1 MRKSFKFKLYNSK
14 RNKELEAH
22 LHGAARAYN
31 HFLALSKRYYRI
43 FKKNISFHKAKTHLT
58 KLKKIEKFSWLCQL
72 NSQTLQDVI
81 ERIEKGYKRFFDDLK
96 AKKNTSP
103 PKFKA
108 RRRYKS
114 YTLKQS
120 GYKLLVGNK
129 VKIGKR
135 VYKFFK
141 SREIEGKIKTLTIKR
156 DAVGDWFIIF
166 SCELDAS
173 QQKVRVRTGKSA
185 GFDFGLKCFL
195 TDHDG
200 NKIESPLFLKSSM
213 KELKKKS
220 RCLSRKKR
228 GSKNRRKA
236 RLDRARLHIKVGNQR
251 RDFHFK
257 LCKELSER
265 YDTLFFED
273 LTLKGMCRLWGRKM
287 SDLGFSEFMTILAYQ
302 CRKRGTVV
310 HKIDKWYPSSQTCS
324 TCLKKREAKLELSD
338 RTWTCSCGARHDRDH
353 NAAKNI
359 LREGASSLGLC
370 GIKTSYKLAASNSRI
385 PCL

>member
-1 MRKSFKFKLYNSK
+1 MENQ
-14 RNKELEAH
+14 
-22 LHGAARAYN
+22 LHCAAKTYN

-43 FKKNISFHKAKTHLT
+43 FKKSLSSHKAKIHLT
-58 KLKKIEKFSWLCQL
+58 KLKKLEKFNWLRQL

-81 ERIEKGYKRFFDDLK
+81 ERIEKGYKKFFDDLK
-96 AKKNTSP
+96 AKKKTSP
-103 PKFKA
+103 PKFKV

-114 YTLKQS
+114 YTLKQC
-120 GYKLLVGNK
+120 GYKLLDGNK

-135 VYKFFK
+135 VFKFFK

-156 DAVGDWFIIF
+156 DTIGDWFLVF
-166 SCELDAS
+166 SCELDS
-173 QQKVRVRTGKSA
+173 TSPKEIKPRTGKRA

-220 RCLSRKKR
+220 RCLSRKRK
-228 GSKNRRKA
+228 GSNNRRKA
-236 RLDRARLHIKVGNQR
+236 RLDLARLHIKVQNQR

-257 LCKELSER
+257 LSKELAEK
-265 YDTLFFED
+265 YDALFFED
-273 LTLKGMCRLWGRKM
+273 LTLKGMSRLWGRKM
-287 SDLGFSEFMTILAYQ
+287 SDLGFGEFMIILEYQ

-310 HKIDKWYPSSQTCS
+310 HKIDKRYPSSQTCS
-324 TCLKKREAKLELSD
+324 TCLKKRETKLELSD
-338 RTWTCSCGARHDRDH
+338 RTWTCSCGASHDRDH

-359 LREGASSLGLC
+359 FREGASSLGLC
-370 GIKTSYKLAASNSRI
+370 ANKTYSLRREEAGSNSRI
-385 PCL
+385 PRL